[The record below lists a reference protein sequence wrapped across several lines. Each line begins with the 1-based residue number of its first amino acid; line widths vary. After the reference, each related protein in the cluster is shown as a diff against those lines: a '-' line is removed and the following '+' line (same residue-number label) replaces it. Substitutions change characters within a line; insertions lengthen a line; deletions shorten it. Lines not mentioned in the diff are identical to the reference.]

1 MGYSSNLAQQ
11 LLRDFIL
18 GLLLTNFHHGTDI
31 TSINRNQYFSTDMYF
46 KVVVDNFDILILKV
60 ISTVDIWVIYPSTV
74 GAQSSSQDYKH
85 AMVEIILF
93 TLGP

>member
-1 MGYSSNLAQQ
+1 MN
-11 LLRDFIL
+11 
-18 GLLLTNFHHGTDI
+18 
-31 TSINRNQYFSTDMYF
+31 
-46 KVVVDNFDILILKV
+46 NFDILILKD

-74 GAQSSSQDYKH
+74 GAQSSSYDYKH